1 MTEWVV
7 LDDEIFSDYEEYGI
21 MERLVKIDNPG
32 ENGGGLQPEH
42 VAKAIEVL
50 NSANFNKEQTEF

>member
-21 MERLVKIDNPG
+21 MKRLVKIENAG
-32 ENGGGLQPEH
+32 ENGGGLQLEH
-42 VAKAIEVL
+42 VVKAIEVL
-50 NSANFNKEQTEF
+50 NLANFNEV